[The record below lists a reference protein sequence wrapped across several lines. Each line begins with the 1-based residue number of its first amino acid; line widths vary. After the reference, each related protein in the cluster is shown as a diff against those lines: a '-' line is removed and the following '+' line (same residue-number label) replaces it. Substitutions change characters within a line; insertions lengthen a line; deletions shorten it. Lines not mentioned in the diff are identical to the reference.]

1 MRIHQGN
8 GGWFEAEGDLGLPGR
23 VYFRVQLVDDTL
35 RITEIYLD
43 GRGEP
48 LQSLARFPLRALE
61 QLASQASR
69 PRLQVAGP
77 DLSRLATY
85 FASTFGRAQHWVA
98 DSWRAQYADSG
109 VPQAPMMARR
119 GRRDSAGEAEAKV
132 ELAPPEDGLTDLF
145 LSDLARAYEQAVR
158 LRRPPASAIAEATGY
173 PRRTVESWIYKARK
187 RGIMPPASRK
197 GRVV

>member
-8 GGWFEAEGDLGLPGR
+8 GGWHEVEGDLGLPGR
-23 VYFRVQLVDDTL
+23 VYFRVQPVDEAL
-35 RITEIYLD
+35 RITELYLD

-48 LQSLARFPLRALE
+48 LQSVARFPLGGLE

-69 PRLQVAGP
+69 ERMQVAGP
-77 DLSRLATY
+77 DLSRLAAY
-85 FASTFGRAQHWVA
+85 FAATFGKARHWVA

-109 VPQAPMMARR
+109 VPQAPMPKPRR
-119 GRRDSAGEAEAKV
+119 QAEAEA
-132 ELAPPEDGLTDLF
+132 EIRLAAPEEGLTETF
-145 LSDLARAYEQAVR
+145 LRDLAMAYEQAVQQ
-158 LRRPPASAIAEATGY
+158 RRPPASAIAEATGY

-187 RGIMPPASRK
+187 RGIMPPAARK